1 MQHKYQYVCGFKNK
15 ALNLHPKRQLMIEMK
30 IKTILGYSYR
40 AIEVFLILS
49 ITAGIVSMWL
59 CSHDSAEMV
68 GMLITNIGALLWL
81 WFISLPLL
89 LIVFASFLRCS
100 IPPLS
105 LYKKVVLS
113 LHLLNVF
120 LWFLF
125 YILLP
130 KPEPCDATLMENHYK
145 NHHDD
150 MYDLVRYVRSALD
163 DSCSI
168 SLQYRDD
175 EVQEFT
181 IANNN
186 ERKTCIGIKD
196 QEELDAILHI
206 AGLSMQELAVI
217 QEKMHKAGIIGLDIE
232 KNPISRRMTAKS
244 VLQFRWFGSNIYQY
258 ALYDSPL
265 TEAERDEVLRL
276 HQFILYNDSVV
287 FESHGDIF
295 DLRGFTDK
303 DKFQLPQK

>member
-1 MQHKYQYVCGFKNK
+1 
-15 ALNLHPKRQLMIEMK
+15 
-30 IKTILGYSYR
+30 
-40 AIEVFLILS
+40 
-49 ITAGIVSMWL
+49 
-59 CSHDSAEMV
+59 
-68 GMLITNIGALLWL
+68 
-81 WFISLPLL
+81 
-89 LIVFASFLRCS
+89 
-100 IPPLS
+100 
-105 LYKKVVLS
+105 VV
-113 LHLLNVF
+113 

-168 SLQYRDD
+168 VLQYRDD

-181 IANNN
+181 IANNS

-217 QEKMHKAGIIGLDIE
+217 QDKMHKADIIGIDIK

-244 VLQFRWFGSNIYQY
+244 MLQFRWFGSNIYQY

-287 FESHGDIF
+287 FESYGDIF
-295 DLRGFTDK
+295 DRRGFSDK
-303 DKFQLPQK
+303 DKFQSPQQ